1 LTGTKG
7 GRRAWTMDPPFR
19 DSQLVRPAGAEVTV
33 DQVGRPHRRGI
44 GDRGSPWLAATLS
57 ALDGRLA
64 HQALDVVATDRLP
77 GPEHRL
83 PRASVATGL
92 VVGGVDLADAAEQP
106 LVVNGPGRAPA
117 SGALAQASSSG
128 TRPREPRKR
137 LRANGVREPFGTRAW
152 YPLRFQPRAQRWR
165 STKKCSPLQAAL
177 GAGATGLEPATS
189 GVTETPRSADP
200 GGMRVA
206 NAGIVRLGRFDQARW
221 VPIWCHARDALGE
234 GRADR
239 STSACDAFATNLVGL
254 GLVAAGTTR
263 GRTEGPSACR
273 DRHAVRPT
281 RRRRTWRRA
290 RAPQPRGAVGRGWT

>member
-1 LTGTKG
+1 MTGTKG

-117 SGALAQASSSG
+117 SGALAQASSG

-165 STKKCSPLQAAL
+165 STKKCSPSQAAL

-221 VPIWCHARDALGE
+221 VPIWYHARDALGE
-234 GRADR
+234 G
-239 STSACDAFATNLVGL
+239 
-254 GLVAAGTTR
+254 
-263 GRTEGPSACR
+263 GRTGR
-273 DRHAVRPT
+273 RPHVT
-281 RRRRTWRRA
+281 RSRRTWSAWDWSRLERRA
-290 RAPQPRGAVGRGWT
+290 AGPRDPARAAIAVPCDLPVGDEHGDEPERRSREER